1 MLWQA
6 LQVPKPGLAL
16 YLILPVRSRTET
28 YGAAMDTPGV
38 VLDLDALT
46 LRAVR
51 VDRGPS
57 RMMRIRF
64 LHTVV
69 GTGVQ
74 NLRMP
79 WECVCVCVRTHVL
92 KQTTPLL

>member
-1 MLWQA
+1 
-6 LQVPKPGLAL
+6 
-16 YLILPVRSRTET
+16 
-28 YGAAMDTPGV
+28 
-38 VLDLDALT
+38 
-46 LRAVR
+46 
-51 VDRGPS
+51 
-57 RMMRIRF
+57 MMRIMF

-92 KQTTPLL
+92 KQTIPLLSTSICGMVGYDQASPAACQISAEASTHRRFLEAVQ